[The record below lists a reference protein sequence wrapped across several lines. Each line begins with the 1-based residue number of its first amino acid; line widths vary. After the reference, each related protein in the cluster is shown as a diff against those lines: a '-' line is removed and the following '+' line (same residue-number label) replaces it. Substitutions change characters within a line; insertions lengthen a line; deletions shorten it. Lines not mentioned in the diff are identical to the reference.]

1 MKSIRRFTPSFA
13 LLSLFCAGCQGTETA
28 ATSTDGRLA
37 RDTPVAAVEVVRA
50 RQGGLPLV
58 ERLTGT
64 VRASGE
70 VAIFPEIAGPVVEV
84 HVDNGDA
91 VRRGDP
97 LVRIRDTGS
106 QSQLAQA
113 RSGLAAARAEVN
125 EAQAI
130 VKEAEAHFNRIQ
142 VLVDRGLVSAS
153 ESDTQRALVETAR
166 ATLARASAQ
175 VAVAEFL
182 VAERADVLRQAIVR
196 APITG
201 RVGQRN
207 VEVGMR
213 VDTQTP
219 LFVIGRLENMRVE
232 VPVTQELLASVE
244 IGQSVEIRAGG
255 RSATP
260 VRAQVSRIS
269 PFLQQT
275 SLSAEVEI
283 DVPNNPGHLVPGMF
297 VTVDM
302 FYGESDQATLVPT
315 SALYDHPITRERGV
329 FVSLAAPTEVDAT
342 PALAGKASGLSA
354 EPVEIVFRVVDVV
367 AEGAQIVAVDG
378 VAPGAW
384 VVVVGQHL
392 LAAQQGSDPPQARI
406 RVIDWD
412 RIIELQGLQ
421 GEDLLQQFMERQ
433 QRLTENSS

>member
-1 MKSIRRFTPSFA
+1 VKRILWFTPPFA
-13 LLSLFCAGCQGTETA
+13 LLGVLCTGCQSAETA
-28 ATSTDGRLA
+28 ATSTDGRFA
-37 RDTPVAAVEVVRA
+37 RDTQIAAVEVVRA

-64 VRASGE
+64 VRAAGE
-70 VAIFPEIAGPVVEV
+70 VAIFPEIDGPVVEV
-84 HVDNGDA
+84 YVDNGDA

-97 LVRIRDTGS
+97 LVRLRDTGS
-106 QSQLAQA
+106 QSQLDQA
-113 RSGLAAARAEVN
+113 RSGLAAARAEVKQ
-125 EAQAI
+125 AQAV
-130 VKEAEAHFNRIQ
+130 VKEAETQFNRIQ
-142 VLVDRGLVSAS
+142 VLVDRGLMSVS

-175 VAVAEFL
+175 VAVAEAL

-201 RVGQRN
+201 RIGQRN

-232 VPVTQELLASVE
+232 VPVTQDMLASIE
-244 IGQSVEIRAGG
+244 IGQPVEIRPGG

-269 PFLQQT
+269 PFLQET

-283 DVPNNPGHLVPGMF
+283 DVRNNPGHLVPGMF

-302 FYGESDQATLVPT
+302 FYGESDEATLVPT
-315 SALYDHPITRERGV
+315 SALYDHPITGERGV
-329 FVSLAAPTEVDAT
+329 FVWLPAPTAVDT
-342 PALAGKASGLSA
+342 QALVGEASGLSP
-354 EPVEIVFRVVDVV
+354 EPVDIVFRVVEVV
-367 AEGAQIVAVDG
+367 AEGAQVVAIDG
-378 VAPGAW
+378 VASGTW

-392 LAAQQGSDPPQARI
+392 LAAQQGSDPPQARV

-433 QRLTENSS
+433 QRLMENSS